1 MAFLISSFPTFVSL
15 LKDHASRASSTQI
28 EHGLF
33 IAGIFSVI
41 LYHTRHQVPIYHRK
55 FHKKRIYLYIHI
67 ITGLSEAF
75 KYRVKGVRQGHSNT
89 LPDIF
94 DVLSCL
100 IWSWT
105 SFELVKTLR
114 RGDPR
119 TTRPPYQVAAC
130 LRPTIATISYL
141 WGIPSLHKVSI
152 SSLDSFLWARLVI
165 YFFSYAPYIS
175 SFRSSTI
182 YAISIPLASTLSV
195 HESRVPGASFVF
207 VLATAFVTKL
217 NSWTTRQSESLRNYD
232 SSSSILGYKKRLV
245 AVLVRLGFVELKEL
259 RKVGTF
265 RELELEVRDDYVPN

>member
-1 MAFLISSFPTFVSL
+1 MTLAMSLFYTSISS
-15 LKDHASRASSTQI
+15 LKDHASRASSTQV

-33 IAGIFSVI
+33 IAGLFSVI

-55 FHKKRIYLYIHI
+55 FHKKKIYLYIHI
-67 ITGLSEAF
+67 ITSLSEAF

-89 LPDIF
+89 LPDIY

-130 LRPTIATISYL
+130 LRPTIAVISYL
-141 WGIPSLHKVSI
+141 WGISSLHKVSI
-152 SSLDSFLWARLVI
+152 RSLDSFLWARLII

-182 YAISIPLASTLSV
+182 YAISIPLASALSV
-195 HESRVPGASFVF
+195 HESRVPGASFIF

-217 NSWTTRQSESLRNYD
+217 NSWTTRQSEVLR
-232 SSSSILGYKKRLV
+232 
-245 AVLVRLGFVELKEL
+245 
-259 RKVGTF
+259 T
-265 RELELEVRDDYVPN
+265 